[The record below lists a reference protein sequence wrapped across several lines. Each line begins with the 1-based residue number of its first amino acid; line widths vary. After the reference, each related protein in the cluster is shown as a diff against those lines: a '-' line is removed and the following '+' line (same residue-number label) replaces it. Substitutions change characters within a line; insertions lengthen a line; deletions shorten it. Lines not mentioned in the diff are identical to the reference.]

1 MRSVSRRNILNTY
14 QRYITKYPVNWLPTF
29 FFGNITLFSN
39 SQELKTH
46 SLVQNNYSGSRF
58 RNNFNIQI
66 ILCWRPRIYQIKQGP
81 SKDKAVLI
89 LKHNAPKKKNIYLL
103 PTKPK
108 TPNEPLKFFTKL
120 QVNRRK
126 NNVYKF
132 YIKNI
137 WNLVAV
143 TLMWFWV

>member
-1 MRSVSRRNILNTY
+1 MLIKGIESNIPLIDCLHFLY
-14 QRYITKYPVNWLPTF
+14 H
-29 FFGNITLFSN
+29 NIVSN

-89 LKHNAPKKKNIYLL
+89 LKHNAPKKKKHL
-103 PTKPK
+103 P
-108 TPNEPLKFFTKL
+108 FT
-120 QVNRRK
+120 
-126 NNVYKF
+126 Y
-132 YIKNI
+132 
-137 WNLVAV
+137 
-143 TLMWFWV
+143 